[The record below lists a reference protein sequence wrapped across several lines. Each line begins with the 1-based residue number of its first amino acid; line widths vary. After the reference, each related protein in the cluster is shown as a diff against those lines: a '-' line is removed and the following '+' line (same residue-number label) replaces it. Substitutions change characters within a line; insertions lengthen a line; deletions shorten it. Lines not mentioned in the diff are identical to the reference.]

1 MSNLNRFVLH
11 LCSFNCITKS
21 IERMLISQ
29 SAGKFLKRKNK
40 INIGSE
46 EIDFTI
52 PIVMGIV
59 NVTPD
64 SFYDGGKMED
74 EKVLL
79 TSVEKM
85 VNDGVTIL
93 DIGGIS
99 TKPGAL
105 QVSTKTELERL
116 LPAVTAIRKNFPGI
130 PFSIDTFRSWV
141 AVRIIDEV
149 GPVMVNDISGGSLD
163 SSMFETIG
171 KLKVPYILSHIQGT
185 PATMQDNPQYE
196 DIIKEISSYF
206 SEKIKRLTKLGVED
220 IIIDP
225 GFGFGKNLDHNYELL
240 NRLDSFKVFQLPV
253 LAGLSRKSMVWKA
266 LEITPE
272 TALNGTSVANTLALM
287 GGADILRV
295 HDVMEAV
302 EVVKIFCEIKA
313 SIK

>member
-1 MSNLNRFVLH
+1 
-11 LCSFNCITKS
+11 
-21 IERMLISQ
+21 MLISQ

-40 INIGSE
+40 ISIGSE
-46 EIDFTI
+46 EIDLTI

-64 SFYDGGKMED
+64 SFYDGGKMTD

-79 TSVEKM
+79 SSIEKM
-85 VNDGVTIL
+85 VNEGASII
-93 DIGGIS
+93 DIGGVS

-116 LPAVTAIRKNFPGI
+116 LPAVTAVRKNFPGI
-130 PFSIDTFRSWV
+130 PISIDTFRSWV
-141 AVRIIDEV
+141 AVRIIDEI
-149 GPVMVNDISGGSLD
+149 GPVVINDISGGSLD
-163 SSMFETIG
+163 SNMFETVG
-171 KLKVPYILSHIQGT
+171 KLKVPYILAHIQGV
-185 PATMQDNPQYE
+185 PATMQDDPQYE
-196 DIIKEISSYF
+196 DIIKEVSNYF
-206 SEKIKRLTKLGVED
+206 SDRVKRLTKLGVED
-220 IIIDP
+220 IILDP

-253 LAGLSRKSMVWKA
+253 MVGLSRKSMIWKA

-272 TALNGTSVANTLALM
+272 SALNGTTIANTLALM

-295 HDVMEAV
+295 HDVKEAV

-313 SIK
+313 SIKK

>member
-1 MSNLNRFVLH
+1 
-11 LCSFNCITKS
+11 
-21 IERMLISQ
+21 MLISQ

-79 TSVEKM
+79 ASVEKM

-105 QVSTKTELERL
+105 AVSTKTELERL
-116 LPAVTAIRKNFPGI
+116 LPAVNAIRKNFPTVPI
-130 PFSIDTFRSWV
+130 SIDTFRSWV
-141 AVRIIDEV
+141 AVRIIDEI
-149 GPVMVNDISGGSLD
+149 GPIMVNDISGGSLD
-163 SSMFETIG
+163 SMMFETIG

-185 PATMQDNPQYE
+185 PATMQEDPQY
-196 DIIKEISSYF
+196 DDVIKEISNYF
-206 SEKIKRLTKLGVED
+206 SERVKRLTKFGVED
-220 IIIDP
+220 IILDP
-225 GFGFGKNLDHNYELL
+225 GFGFGKNLDHNYEVL
-240 NRLDSFKVFQLPV
+240 NRLDAFKVFQLPV
-253 LAGLSRKSMVWKA
+253 MVGLSRKSMIWKA
-266 LEITPE
+266 LENTPE
-272 TALNGTSVANTLALM
+272 TALNGTTVANTLALM

-295 HDVMEAV
+295 HDVKEAV
-302 EVVKIFCEIKA
+302 EVIKIFCEIKA
-313 SIK
+313 SIKK